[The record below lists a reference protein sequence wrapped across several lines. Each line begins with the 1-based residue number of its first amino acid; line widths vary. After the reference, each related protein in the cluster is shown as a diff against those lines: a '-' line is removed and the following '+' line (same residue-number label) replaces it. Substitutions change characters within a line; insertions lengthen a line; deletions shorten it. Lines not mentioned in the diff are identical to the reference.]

1 MTEKIKLSVPVI
13 TEGKYDKMTLSR
25 VIDANIITT
34 GGFGLFNS
42 TEKRALIKKLSE
54 NGIIVLC
61 DSDGAGKLIRSR
73 ISSLVPKDKLY
84 QLYTPRIEGK
94 EKRKSAPGAEGILGV
109 EGMTD
114 DLLREIFGKFLA
126 RHPELLGKDAADREV
141 ITKLDF
147 FEAGLSGGLNSS
159 SLRDSLAE
167 RVGLPRGMTANALLA
182 ALNMIIT
189 RDEFLSL
196 VEITEE

>member
-1 MTEKIKLSVPVI
+1 MKEKLKLNVPVV
-13 TEGKYDKMTLSR
+13 TEGKYDKITLSR

-42 TEKRALIKKLSE
+42 TEKRALIKRLSE

-94 EKRKSAPGAEGILGV
+94 EKRKSSPSAEGILGV
-109 EGMTD
+109 EGMRD
-114 DLLREIFGKFLA
+114 ELLFEIFEKFLS
-126 RHPELLGKDAADREV
+126 RHPELAGDGSSVEET

-147 FEAGLSGGLNSS
+147 YESGLSGGEGSS
-159 SLRDSLAE
+159 SLRDALAE
-167 RVGLPRGMTANALLA
+167 KVGLPRGMSANALLA

-189 RDEFLSL
+189 REEFFSL
-196 VEITEE
+196 LGRMA

>member
-1 MTEKIKLSVPVI
+1 MATIEFIQK
-13 TEGKYDKMTLSR
+13 
-25 VIDANIITT
+25 
-34 GGFGLFNS
+34 
-42 TEKRALIKKLSE
+42 
-54 NGIIVLC
+54 
-61 DSDGAGKLIRSR
+61 
-73 ISSLVPKDKLY
+73 
-84 QLYTPRIEGK
+84 RIEGK

-114 DLLREIFGKFLA
+114 DLLREIFGKLLA

>member
-1 MTEKIKLSVPVI
+1 MATIEFIQK
-13 TEGKYDKMTLSR
+13 
-25 VIDANIITT
+25 
-34 GGFGLFNS
+34 
-42 TEKRALIKKLSE
+42 
-54 NGIIVLC
+54 
-61 DSDGAGKLIRSR
+61 
-73 ISSLVPKDKLY
+73 
-84 QLYTPRIEGK
+84 RIEGK